1 MRSARLSVGVLS
13 ACAQPSWFLSPT
25 LHTSGSRHTCLT
37 CTQAA
42 DPLYGTAIAQAIVG
56 LDARPVFCDP
66 KVWRGAFATFLLQS
80 QGGGG

>member
-1 MRSARLSVGVLS
+1 M
-13 ACAQPSWFLSPT
+13 
-25 LHTSGSRHTCLT
+25 CLT
-37 CTQAA
+37 RMQAA